1 MSLFKF
7 FKKCEMENRIIIKDI
22 KNLSLFDKI
31 LLAHYWGVKHL
42 FFNVSQILIK
52 EAIERE
58 KNFIKYQNRIK
69 KIIEKKKN
77 TAKIGNT

>member
-1 MSLFKF
+1 
-7 FKKCEMENRIIIKDI
+7 MENRIIIKDI
-22 KNLSLFDKI
+22 KNFSLFDKI
-31 LLAHYWGVKHL
+31 LLAHCWGVKHL

-58 KNFIKYQNRIK
+58 KNFIKYQNRMK